1 MPTYHLVRLSCFKSA
16 MGTADFELFLGA
28 PLMEAAENQSV
39 KPLLV
44 VCLERGSFMVI
55 GTRLMGAHLGGWSED
70 SQGCV
75 TALARNHPELVFLA
89 FGAPDVASDPSHPG
103 EVHGVL
109 LDMYECLDTPEKV
122 RFTVSMMSNSLE
134 AAPFTGQHFLE
145 TLPESEVD
153 CLNTNLPEPVFAMI
167 ADAPSVAGGQLRDAP
182 PELLACISPES
193 LSRIPAEI
201 LTLGMGVTSDDSR
214 ACVVLD
220 FVSAHG
226 HYIELV
232 QAFAEHAEN
241 LSPEDFLEIAEDG
254 WKLFNCLTDEELAQF
269 QENYAPSMVP

>member
-1 MPTYHLVRLSCFKSA
+1 
-16 MGTADFELFLGA
+16 
-28 PLMEAAENQSV
+28 
-39 KPLLV
+39 
-44 VCLERGSFMVI
+44 
-55 GTRLMGAHLGGWSED
+55 
-70 SQGCV
+70 
-75 TALARNHPELVFLA
+75 
-89 FGAPDVASDPSHPG
+89 
-103 EVHGVL
+103 
-109 LDMYECLDTPEKV
+109 MYECLDTTEKV
-122 RFTVSMMSNSLE
+122 RFTVSMTSNSLE
-134 AAPFTGQHFLE
+134 ASPFTGQHFLE

-153 CLNTNLPEPVFAMI
+153 CLKTNLPEPVFAMI

-201 LTLGMGVTSDDSR
+201 LTLGMGVTSEDSR
-214 ACVVLD
+214 ACVLD

-232 QAFAEHAEN
+232 QAFAEHAED

>member
-1 MPTYHLVRLSCFKSA
+1 
-16 MGTADFELFLGA
+16 
-28 PLMEAAENQSV
+28 MEAAENQSV
-39 KPLLV
+39 KPLFV
-44 VCLERGSFMVI
+44 VCLQRDSFMVI
-55 GTRLMGAHLGGWSED
+55 GTRLMGTHLGRWSED

-89 FGAPDVASDPSHPG
+89 FGAPDVAPDPSHPG

-109 LDMYECLDTPEKV
+109 LDMYECLDTTEKV
-122 RFTVSMMSNSLE
+122 RFTVSMMSSSLE

-153 CLNTNLPEPVFAMI
+153 CLKTNLPEPVFAMI

-193 LSRIPAEI
+193 FSRIRAEI
-201 LTLGMGVTSDDSR
+201 LTLGMGVTGEDSR
-214 ACVVLD
+214 ACVLD

-232 QAFAEHAEN
+232 QAFAEHAED

>member
-1 MPTYHLVRLSCFKSA
+1 
-16 MGTADFELFLGA
+16 MGAADFELFQGA
-28 PLMEAAENQSV
+28 PPMEAAENRSV

-44 VCLERGSFMVI
+44 VCLARGSLMVV

-75 TALARNHPELVFLA
+75 TALATNHPELVFLA
-89 FGAPDVASDPSHPG
+89 FGAPDVAPDPSHPD

-109 LDMYECLDTPEKV
+109 LDMYECLDTTEKV

-153 CLNTNLPEPVFAMI
+153 CLKTNLPEPVFAMI

-182 PELLACISPES
+182 PELLACISLES
-193 LSRIPAEI
+193 LSRIPAEV
-201 LTLGMGVTSDDSR
+201 LALGMGAASEDSR
-214 ACVVLD
+214 ACVFD
-220 FVSAHG
+220 FASAHG

-232 QAFAEHAEN
+232 QAFAEHAED

-269 QENYAPSMVP
+269 QENYLPTMLP

>member
-1 MPTYHLVRLSCFKSA
+1 MK
-16 MGTADFELFLGA
+16 
-28 PLMEAAENQSV
+28 AAENQSV
-39 KPLLV
+39 KPLFV
-44 VCLERGSFMVI
+44 VCLQRDSLMVI

-89 FGAPDVASDPSHPG
+89 FGAPDVAPDPSHPG

-109 LDMYECLDTPEKV
+109 LDMYECLDTTERV

-153 CLNTNLPEPVFAMI
+153 CLKTNLPEPVFAMI
-167 ADAPSVAGGQLRDAP
+167 ADAPSVAGGDLRDAP
-182 PELLACISPES
+182 PELLACISLES

-201 LTLGMGVTSDDSR
+201 LTLGMGVTSEDSR
-214 ACVVLD
+214 ACVLD

-232 QAFAEHAEN
+232 QAFAELAED